1 MNVLKINPE
10 RPQKEIIDEA
20 SKILLAGGVIV
31 YPTDTVY
38 GIGSILDD
46 AAVNRVFSAKD
57 RMFGRPLSV
66 AFSDIEQVINY
77 AVVDAEQLE
86 KIRELW
92 CEGTTFILNKRG
104 VPDYV
109 TAGLPTVGV
118 RIPDSEVCRQII
130 RRTGPITTT
139 SANLSGQ
146 NAPAEFSEID
156 RRILESV
163 DLALDG
169 GRCRLSRPSRILD
182 LTSGGKILRE

>member
-169 GRCRLSRPSRILD
+169 GRCRLSRTSRILD